1 METTSIWVKYQ
12 KGKDFINEKALIQS
26 TQKNWNFYLG
36 NQWEGL
42 QSGGEKMPMFN
53 FIKPVVKYKVA
64 VISQNKMAARYIDP
78 ESRPEYKGICEALN
92 KNFEKLWENGKF
104 DVKSWNTV
112 KGAAVVGDAYL
123 FWGNSDATDT
133 QVLPNVNVLLGDEQ
147 QPDLQKQPYIL
158 IIERLR
164 VGEIKRMAKENG
176 LSQEK
181 IDLIVPDEEKE
192 LVIGDK
198 TEVQNPDDAKCLSI
212 LYMDKDENG
221 YVRVGRAT
229 KTVEY
234 EPVEPLTRK
243 NQRGEATGGLKAYP
257 IVSYIWEDTPNSAR
271 GLGEV
276 EQLIPN
282 QLELNK
288 TLARRSITVKQ
299 TAYPRIAYDR
309 SVIDNEEDINKIG
322 AAIALNG
329 GGAQS
334 VSQMISYLNATSM
347 SADAQYLSNDLL
359 EITRDL
365 AGAGDAATGNVDPE
379 KASGEAIN
387 AVKDA
392 AQMPLNEQVAKYSQ
406 FVTDIAYIALNLWF
420 AYNKDITVSYEDD
433 FGQRQELQITQEDI
447 NALQPNI
454 KIDVSSDSPWS
465 KQAEQQ
471 EIKELFMQGH
481 ITLEEYTE
489 LMPDN
494 SYIPKAKLKII
505 LEKRQNQMAQQ
516 AMQQMTPMAEQM
528 PMTAEQGE
536 LNDDEEAAAIDE
548 MALQMMNTEEL
559 NDEEEAAAIDESAMQ
574 IMQGEGALDEN
585 GELTDGALDEDALV
599 ERLLAEAEAAEW
611 QNNRSVNKELKE
623 ILDKCLEKGLID
635 QEDYEKALRDG
646 LSEEEIEYLKSLIKD
661 R

>member
-1 METTSIWVKYQ
+1 METTTIWQKYQ
-12 KGKDFINEKALIQS
+12 KGKDYINKRALIS
-26 TQKNWNFYLG
+26 NTQKNWNFYLG

-42 QSGGEKMPMFN
+42 KTGGEQMPMFN

-112 KGAAVVGDAYL
+112 KGSAVVGDAYL
-123 FWGNSDATDT
+123 LWGNENATDT

-158 IIERLR
+158 IVERLR
-164 VGEIKRMAKENG
+164 IGEIKAIAKENG

-181 IDLIVPDEEKE
+181 IDLIVPDEEKD

-243 NQRGEATGGLKAYP
+243 NQRGEVTGGLKAYP
-257 IVSYIWEDTPNSAR
+257 IVNFIWEDVPNSAR

-299 TAYPRIAYDR
+299 TAYPRLAYDR
-309 SVIDNEEDINKIG
+309 TVIDNEEDINKIG
-322 AAIALNG
+322 AAIALSG

-334 VSQMISYLNATSM
+334 VNQMVSYLNATSM

-406 FVTDIAYIALNLWF
+406 FVTDIAFVALNLWF
-420 AYNKDITVSYEDD
+420 AYNRDITISYEDD
-433 FGQRQELQITQEDI
+433 YGQSQTITITQEDI
-447 NALQPNI
+447 DILQPNI

-471 EIKELFMQGH
+471 EIKELFMNGH

-489 LMPDN
+489 LMPEN

-505 LEKRQNQMAQQ
+505 LEKRKNQTMAQ
-516 AMQQMTPMAEQM
+516 PMAQPIAE
-528 PMTAEQGE
+528 PMAQSE
-536 LNDDEEAAAIDE
+536 DDAEAAAIDE
-548 MALQMMNTEEL
+548 AALQMMENEEV
-559 NDEEEAAAIDESAMQ
+559 NDDEETSAIDEAAMQ
-574 IMQGEGALDEN
+574 MMQGEGLVDES
-585 GELTDGALDEDALV
+585 GELADGALDEDALAD
-599 ERLLAEAEAAEW
+599 RLIAEAEAAEW
-611 QNNRSVNKELKE
+611 QKDRNPELKE
-623 ILDKCLEKGLID
+623 ILDKCLEQGLID
-635 QEDYEKALRDG
+635 KDDYEKALKDG
-646 LSEEEIEYLKSLIKD
+646 LSEEEIEYLKSLLK
-661 R
+661 

>member
-12 KGKDFINEKALIQS
+12 KGKDFINKKALIQS

-78 ESRPEYKGICEALN
+78 ESRPEYKGICGALN

-181 IDLIVPDEEKE
+181 IDLIIPDEEKE

-257 IVSYIWEDTPNSAR
+257 IVSYIWEDVPNSAR

-276 EQLIPN
+276 QQLIPN

-406 FVTDIAYIALNLWF
+406 FVTDIAYVALNLWF
-420 AYNKDITVSYEDD
+420 AYNKDIVVSYEDD

-516 AMQQMTPMAEQM
+516 AMQQMTPMQ
-528 PMTAEQGE
+528 PMTE
-536 LNDDEEAAAIDE
+536 DDEEAAAIDE

-559 NDEEEAAAIDESAMQ
+559 DDEEEAAAIDEGAMQ

-611 QNNRSVNKELKE
+611 QNSRSVNKELKE
-623 ILDKCLEKGLID
+623 ILDKCLEEGLID
-635 QEDYEKALRDG
+635 KEDYEKALQNG
-646 LSEEEIEYLKSLIKD
+646 LSEEEIEYLKSLLS
-661 R
+661 

>member
-12 KGKDFINEKALIQS
+12 KGKEFINKKALIQN

-42 QSGGEKMPMFN
+42 ESGGEEMPMFN
-53 FIKPVVKYKVA
+53 FIKGVVKYKVA

-112 KGAAVVGDAYL
+112 KGAAVAGDAYL

-198 TEVQNPDDAKCLSI
+198 TEVQSPDDEKCLSI

-257 IVSYIWEDTPNSAR
+257 IVSYIWEDAPNSAR
-271 GLGEV
+271 GIGEV
-276 EQLIPN
+276 QQLIPN

-288 TLARRSITVKQ
+288 TLARRSITVKH
-299 TAYPRIAYDR
+299 TSYPKLAYDR
-309 SVIDNEEDINKIG
+309 SMVENEEDINRIG

-406 FVTDIAYIALNLWF
+406 FVTDIAYVALNLWF
-420 AYNKDITVSYEDD
+420 AYNKDIVVSYEDD

-516 AMQQMTPMAEQM
+516 QMTPMAGQ
-528 PMTAEQGE
+528 PMTE
-536 LNDDEEAAAIDE
+536 DDEEAAAIDE

-559 NDEEEAAAIDESAMQ
+559 DDEEEAAAIDESAMQ

-623 ILDKCLEKGLID
+623 ILDKCLEQGLID
-635 QEDYEKALRDG
+635 KDDYDKALQNG
-646 LSEEEIEYLKSLIKD
+646 LTEEEIEYLKSLLS
-661 R
+661 

>member
-12 KGKDFINEKALIQS
+12 KGKEFINKKALIQS

-164 VGEIKRMAKENG
+164 IDEIKRMAKENG

-276 EQLIPN
+276 QQLIPN

-406 FVTDIAYIALNLWF
+406 FVTDIAYVALNLWF
-420 AYNKDITVSYEDD
+420 AYNKDIVVSYEDD

-516 AMQQMTPMAEQM
+516 AMQQMTPMAEQPVEQ
-528 PMTAEQGE
+528 PMTE
-536 LNDDEEAAAIDE
+536 DDEEAAAIDE

-559 NDEEEAAAIDESAMQ
+559 NDNEEAAAIDESAMQ

-611 QNNRSVNKELKE
+611 QSNRSVNKELKE
-623 ILDKCLEKGLID
+623 ILDKCLEQGLID
-635 QEDYEKALRDG
+635 KDDYEKALQNG
-646 LSEEEIEYLKSLIKD
+646 LTEEEIEYLKSLIKD

>member
-12 KGKDFINEKALIQS
+12 KGKEFINKKALIQN

-42 QSGGEKMPMFN
+42 ESGGEEMPMFN
-53 FIKPVVKYKVA
+53 FIKGVVKYKVA

-112 KGAAVVGDAYL
+112 KGAAVAGDAYL

-164 VGEIKRMAKENG
+164 IGEIKRMAKENG

-198 TEVQNPDDAKCLSI
+198 TEVQSPDDEKCLSI

-257 IVSYIWEDTPNSAR
+257 IVSYIWEDAPNSAR
-271 GLGEV
+271 GIGEV
-276 EQLIPN
+276 QQLIPN

-288 TLARRSITVKQ
+288 TLARRSITVKH
-299 TAYPRIAYDR
+299 TSYPKLAYDR
-309 SVIDNEEDINKIG
+309 SMVENEEDINRIG

-406 FVTDIAYIALNLWF
+406 FVTDIAYVALNLWF
-420 AYNKDITVSYEDD
+420 AYNKDIVVSYEDD

-505 LEKRQNQMAQQ
+505 LEKRQNQMA
-516 AMQQMTPMAEQM
+516 MQQMTPMAEQ
-528 PMTAEQGE
+528 PMTE
-536 LNDDEEAAAIDE
+536 DDEEAAAIDE

-623 ILDKCLEKGLID
+623 ILDKCLEQGLID
-635 QEDYEKALRDG
+635 KDDYEKALQNG
-646 LSEEEIEYLKSLIKD
+646 LTEEEIEYLKSLLS
-661 R
+661 

>member
-1 METTSIWVKYQ
+1 
-12 KGKDFINEKALIQS
+12 
-26 TQKNWNFYLG
+26 
-36 NQWEGL
+36 
-42 QSGGEKMPMFN
+42 
-53 FIKPVVKYKVA
+53 
-64 VISQNKMAARYIDP
+64 
-78 ESRPEYKGICEALN
+78 
-92 KNFEKLWENGKF
+92 
-104 DVKSWNTV
+104 
-112 KGAAVVGDAYL
+112 
-123 FWGNSDATDT
+123 
-133 QVLPNVNVLLGDEQ
+133 
-147 QPDLQKQPYIL
+147 
-158 IIERLR
+158 
-164 VGEIKRMAKENG
+164 
-176 LSQEK
+176 
-181 IDLIVPDEEKE
+181 
-192 LVIGDK
+192 
-198 TEVQNPDDAKCLSI
+198 
-212 LYMDKDENG
+212 
-221 YVRVGRAT
+221 
-229 KTVEY
+229 
-234 EPVEPLTRK
+234 
-243 NQRGEATGGLKAYP
+243 
-257 IVSYIWEDTPNSAR
+257 
-271 GLGEV
+271 
-276 EQLIPN
+276 
-282 QLELNK
+282 
-288 TLARRSITVKQ
+288 
-299 TAYPRIAYDR
+299 
-309 SVIDNEEDINKIG
+309 
-322 AAIALNG
+322 
-329 GGAQS
+329 
-334 VSQMISYLNATSM
+334 MISYLNATSM

-406 FVTDIAYIALNLWF
+406 FVTDIAYVALNLWF
-420 AYNKDITVSYEDD
+420 TYNKDIVVSYEDD

-516 AMQQMTPMAEQM
+516 QMAMQQMSPMAEQPVEQ
-528 PMTAEQGE
+528 PMTE
-536 LNDDEEAAAIDE
+536 DDEEAAAIDE

-559 NDEEEAAAIDESAMQ
+559 DDEEEAAAIDEGAMQ
-574 IMQGEGALDEN
+574 IMQGEGAVDEN
-585 GELTDGALDEDALV
+585 GDLTDGALDEDALV

-623 ILDKCLEKGLID
+623 ILDKCLEEGLID
-635 QEDYEKALRDG
+635 EEDYEKALQDG

>member
-12 KGKDFINEKALIQS
+12 KGKEFINKKALIQN

-42 QSGGEKMPMFN
+42 ESGGEELPMFN
-53 FIKPVVKYKVA
+53 FIKGVVKYKAA

-112 KGAAVVGDAYL
+112 KGAAVAGDAYL

-133 QVLPNVNVLLGDEQ
+133 QTVSNANVLLGDEQ

-198 TEVQNPDDAKCLSI
+198 TEVQSPDDEKCLSI

-243 NQRGEATGGLKAYP
+243 NQKGETTGGLKAYP
-257 IVSYIWEDTPNSAR
+257 IVSFIWEDVPNSAR

-276 EQLIPN
+276 QQLIPN

-288 TLARRSITVKQ
+288 TLARRSITVKH
-299 TAYPRIAYDR
+299 TSYPKLAYDR
-309 SVIDNEEDINKIG
+309 SMVENEEDINRIG

-406 FVTDIAYIALNLWF
+406 FVTDIAYVALNLWF
-420 AYNKDITVSYEDD
+420 AYNKDIVVSYEDD

-516 AMQQMTPMAEQM
+516 AMQMQQMTPMAEQPVEQ
-528 PMTAEQGE
+528 PMTE
-536 LNDDEEAAAIDE
+536 DDEEAAAIDE

-559 NDEEEAAAIDESAMQ
+559 DDEEEAAAIDESAMQ

-585 GELTDGALDEDALV
+585 GELTNGALDEDALV

-623 ILDKCLEKGLID
+623 ILDKCLEQGLID
-635 QEDYEKALRDG
+635 KDDYEKALQNG

>member
-12 KGKDFINEKALIQS
+12 KGKDFINKKALIQS

-123 FWGNSDATDT
+123 FWGNSDAIDT

-276 EQLIPN
+276 QQLIPN

-406 FVTDIAYIALNLWF
+406 FVTDIAYVALNLWF
-420 AYNKDITVSYEDD
+420 AYNKDIVVSYEDD

-516 AMQQMTPMAEQM
+516 AMQQMAPMAEQPVEQ
-528 PMTAEQGE
+528 PMTE
-536 LNDDEEAAAIDE
+536 DDEEAAAIDE

-559 NDEEEAAAIDESAMQ
+559 NDDEEAAAIDESAMQ

-623 ILDKCLEKGLID
+623 ILDKCLEQGLID
-635 QEDYEKALRDG
+635 KDDYEKALRDG